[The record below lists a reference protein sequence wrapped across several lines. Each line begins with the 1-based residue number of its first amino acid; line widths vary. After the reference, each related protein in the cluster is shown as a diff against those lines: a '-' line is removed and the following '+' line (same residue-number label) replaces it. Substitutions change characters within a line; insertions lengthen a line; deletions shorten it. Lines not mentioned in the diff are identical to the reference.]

1 MTKKNGYI
9 FVLIY
14 DANILIINR
23 RNKRRFLIMKISI
36 LELHFRHEK
45 LSVGGFGGQ
54 DAFLKAAAA
63 VVEVL
68 YLDVG
73 EDAHGAWREAGIE
86 VGEEGKIVFIQ
97 FRHKIGQNITITTR
111 IVNSPGSSIMDDIN
125 EMVVFIK
132 F

>member
-1 MTKKNGYI
+1 
-9 FVLIY
+9 
-14 DANILIINR
+14 
-23 RNKRRFLIMKISI
+23 MKISI

-54 DAFLKAAAA
+54 NAFLKAAAA

-97 FRHKIGQNITITTR
+97 FRQLFFHTDKNVVKIGI
-111 IVNSPGSSIMDDIN
+111 DKHL
-125 EMVVFIK
+125 K
-132 F
+132 FGYAL